1 MIERPL
7 RRPRCGRPVAFRRND
22 LISMQRGARRYSEA
36 HQAAEPQL
44 PMKAEPVKL
53 LLTNAR
59 AVRVAARAP
68 RWAVPLVKFSL
79 AITDVGLTLLS
90 FTAAFYLRHHEAILY
105 RTPQGALSWSRE
117 FAPYAVLLPLVV
129 PIRLLLLRYYDL
141 YRVRGEFSFIED
153 IARVFRA
160 TAIGSL
166 LIVAATFMYRG
177 GIAYRTFSYSR
188 GFFLLDFL
196 LALLSMGAVR
206 MLLRAG
212 QILVRRRGV
221 NLIPTLIVGRG
232 PEAALCI
239 QEMRARPELGYRV
252 IGIVENGRAD
262 PASPASFEGVPV
274 IADLNGL
281 PEAIRES
288 GANEVIIS
296 DPNVPGEALFDVMI
310 QTGRRRGVEF
320 RIAPT
325 LLNCLPSKTEI
336 DQVGSLPMVT
346 LFRSPLSSAAR
357 LAKRIS
363 DLVVALLTLMILA
376 PLWLLIA
383 LLIKLDS
390 RGPVFYK
397 QERVGMD
404 GRVFLFYKFRTMR
417 ADTDDTRHREYQR
430 IYIKGQPDSNLGD
443 AERPAYKL
451 RGDERVTRLGRLL
464 RKLSLDELPQL
475 FNVLRGD
482 MSVVGPRP
490 PIPYEVESYELWHR
504 KRLDMKPGITG
515 LWQVSGRN
523 RLPFDEMVRMDLYY
537 IENWSLLLDM
547 KIILQTL
554 PVMLRGDDAY

>member
-1 MIERPL
+1 MKPER
-7 RRPRCGRPVAFRRND
+7 
-22 LISMQRGARRYSEA
+22 IHHQR
-36 HQAAEPQL
+36 
-44 PMKAEPVKL
+44 
-53 LLTNAR
+53 LTDAST
-59 AVRVAARAP
+59 VRVPARAP
-68 RWAVPLVKFSL
+68 RWVVPAVKLALVV
-79 AITDVGLTLLS
+79 ADIGLMSLS
-90 FTAAFYLRHHEAILY
+90 FFAAFYLRHSTSVIQSFAGGSVKWA
-105 RTPQGALSWSRE
+105 PE
-117 FAPYAVLLPLVV
+117 FAPYAVLLPFII

-141 YRVRGEFSFIED
+141 YRVRGEFSFVD
-153 IARVFRA
+153 DLASVFKAIA
-160 TAIGSL
+160 ISSL
-166 LIVAATFMYRG
+166 LIVAAAFMYRG
-177 GIAYRTFSYSR
+177 GVAFRTFSYSR
-188 GFFLLDFL
+188 AIFLLDFL
-196 LALLSMGAVR
+196 LALASIGALR
-206 MLLRAG
+206 MVLRGA
-212 QILVRRRGV
+212 QIIIRRRGV

-232 PEAALCI
+232 VEAALCI
-239 QEMRARPELGYRV
+239 REMRARPELGYRI
-252 IGIVENGRAD
+252 IGMIEPGPID
-262 PASPASFEGVPV
+262 GSSPAQFEDVPV
-274 IADLNGL
+274 IGDLASL

-296 DPNVPGEALFDVMI
+296 DPNVPGEALFEVMI

-346 LFRSPLSSAAR
+346 LFRSPLSNIAR
-357 LAKRIS
+357 ITKRTS
-363 DLVVALLTLMILA
+363 DLLIATLALTLLA

-404 GRVFLFYKFRTMR
+404 GRIFLFYKFRTML
-417 ADTDDTRHREYQR
+417 AGTDDSPHREYQR
-430 IYIKGQPDSNLGD
+430 AYISGRADSNLGD
-443 AERPAYKL
+443 DERPVFKL
-451 RGDERVTRLGRLL
+451 RGDDRITRLGKIL
-464 RKLSLDELPQL
+464 RQTSLDELPQL

-490 PIPYEVESYELWHR
+490 PIPYEVENYQLWHR

-537 IENWSLLLDM
+537 IENWSLLLDI

-554 PVMLRGDDAY
+554 PVMWRGEDAY

>member
-1 MIERPL
+1 
-7 RRPRCGRPVAFRRND
+7 
-22 LISMQRGARRYSEA
+22 
-36 HQAAEPQL
+36 
-44 PMKAEPVKL
+44 MKAEPVKE
-53 LLTNAR
+53 LLTDAR
-59 AVRVAARAP
+59 AVRVPARAP
-68 RWAVPLVKFSL
+68 RWMVPAVKTGL
-79 AITDVGLTLLS
+79 AIADVALTLLS
-90 FTAAFYLRHHEAILY
+90 FTAAFYLRHHDAILH
-105 RTPQGALSWSRE
+105 RAANGALTWSRE
-117 FAPYAVLLPLVV
+117 FAPYAVLLPLVI

-153 IARVFRA
+153 VGRVFRA

-166 LIVAATFMYRG
+166 LIVAAAFMYRG

-188 GFFLLDFL
+188 GLFLLDFL
-196 LALLSMGAVR
+196 LALLSLGAVR

-239 QEMRARPELGYRV
+239 KEMRARPELGYRV
-252 IGIVENGRAD
+252 IGIVENGRVD
-262 PASPASFEGVPV
+262 PSVPANFEGVPV
-274 IADLNGL
+274 IADLKSL

-357 LAKRIS
+357 LAKRLS
-363 DLVVALLTLMILA
+363 DLIIASLALTILA

-390 RGPVFYK
+390 RGSVFYK

-404 GRVFLFYKFRTMR
+404 GRVFLFYKFRTMK
-417 ADTDDTRHREYQR
+417 AGTDDTQHREYQR

-451 RGDERVTRLGRLL
+451 RGDERVTRLGGLL
-464 RKLSLDELPQL
+464 RRMSLDELPQL

-504 KRLDMKPGITG
+504 KRLYMKPGITG